1 MQFLSFDWFKGQ
13 VYLVNKPLQAAGIL
27 EDNAQ
32 GWKIVEKWKVGR
44 EAKLWGQLWNFEDN
58 LSAKGI
64 ILQYTSKPER
74 GLFIL

>member
-1 MQFLSFDWFKGQ
+1 MPKAERLS
-13 VYLVNKPLQAAGIL
+13 
-27 EDNAQ
+27 
-32 GWKIVEKWKVGR
+32 EKWKFGQ

-64 ILQYTSKPER
+64 ILTYTSKLES